1 MELEMGMDKDMETKE
16 AAAADNSEDM
26 DTMEQVEAAGTDGM
40 TMGGR
45 SQTQSHKNS
54 GSHPYRRM

>member
-1 MELEMGMDKDMETKE
+1 MGMDKDMETKE